1 MLKALLKKSYKS
13 ISPNEARER
22 LKFDKSVILLDVRS
36 PEEYAEL
43 HIPNSKLLPLEQLQ
57 SNISKIAND
66 KDTEIIVHCH
76 SGARASTACNLL
88 SKMGY
93 TNVSNLGGIVS
104 WPYET
109 ESGHK

>member
-1 MLKALLKKSYKS
+1 MLKTLFKKSYKS

-22 LKFDKSVILLDVRS
+22 LRTNKTAILLDVRS
-36 PEEYAEL
+36 PAEYAEL
-43 HIPNSKLLPLEQLQ
+43 HIPNSKLLPLDKLQ
-57 SNISKIAND
+57 SNIAKIVND
-66 KDTEIIVHCH
+66 KDTELIVHCH
-76 SGARASTACNLL
+76 SGACAATACNLL

-109 ESGHK
+109 ESGK